1 MRRQRCAPASRDRL
15 GRDRLGLLLRG
26 IIQLLHVVAIPL
38 LNPIIVRPN
47 FQRVLVRQQDSDVA
61 TDFHAA
67 LDTPAGRRKP
77 GRAKPPTAQ
86 APSRVEGGGGEGEDE
101 GRDGGEEE
109 DSDDEEEKGGWGSD
123 EF

>member
-1 MRRQRCAPASRDRL
+1 M
-15 GRDRLGLLLRG
+15 
-26 IIQLLHVVAIPL
+26 
-38 LNPIIVRPN
+38 
-47 FQRVLVRQQDSDVA
+47 A

-77 GRAKPPTAQ
+77 GRAKSPTAQ
-86 APSRVEGGGGEGEDE
+86 APSRVEGGSGGGEGLDE